1 MAGEAKLRETT
12 GQFAVGDRVGLADIC
27 LVPQLYNAR
36 RFDVDLRSFPGIG
49 SVDASARALPAFVAA
64 APENQLD
71 AE

>member
-1 MAGEAKLRETT
+1 MAVEAKLRETT

-27 LVPQLYNAR
+27 PVPHLYN
-36 RFDVDLRSFPGIG
+36 
-49 SVDASARALPAFVAA
+49 ASARALPAFVAA

>member
-1 MAGEAKLRETT
+1 MAVEAKLRETA
-12 GQFAVGDRVGLADIC
+12 GQFAVGDKVSLADIC

-36 RFDVDLRSFPGIG
+36 RFDVDLRPFPGIAN
-49 SVDASARALPAFVAA
+49 VDASARALPAFVAT

>member
-1 MAGEAKLRETT
+1 MSISDP
-12 GQFAVGDRVGLADIC
+12 FW
-27 LVPQLYNAR
+27 
-36 RFDVDLRSFPGIG
+36 GIG